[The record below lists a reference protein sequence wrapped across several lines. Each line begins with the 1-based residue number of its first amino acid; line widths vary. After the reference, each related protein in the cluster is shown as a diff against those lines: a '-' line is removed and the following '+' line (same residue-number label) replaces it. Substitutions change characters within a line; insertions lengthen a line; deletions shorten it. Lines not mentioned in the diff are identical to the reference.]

1 MENPTRSVLALALL
15 SGSALFAQNI
25 VGTWQGTLKPPNAN
39 GPGLRTVFKITRA
52 DDESLKGQFFS
63 IDQNPTPL
71 NATTITLKGTALKVS
86 FAALNGT
93 YEGTL
98 SGDGNSITGNWSQG
112 GPSLPLNLTKATPE
126 TAWTIPEPPPPPVP
140 MAASADP
147 AYAVATIK
155 PSEPGRP
162 GKLFTRRGQDQLA
175 LNMTLSDLII
185 FSYDLHPKQV
195 TGLPSWADSDK
206 YDITGRPDKPGNPSN
221 AQSKIMM
228 QKLLADRFQLK
239 FHREKKEL
247 PAYTITVLKSGSKLK
262 ESAPE
267 SQFHMLFGGSPTGGV
282 NFNVGQTTMA
292 DLAGALQGVV
302 LDKPVVDQTGLTGK
316 YDFILKFTPDATQ
329 LTGLGPRPPTP
340 VGAAA
345 DPDAPPDI
353 FTAFQQQLGLKL
365 ESTKAQVDVLVID
378 NVEKPSAN

>member
-292 DLAGALQGVV
+292 RSRRRVARRRFGQAGGGPDRTYREVRLHSEVHAGR
-302 LDKPVVDQTGLTGK
+302 DPVDGIGSEASNAGWGRGRPRRATGYLHR
-316 YDFILKFTPDATQ
+316 IP
-329 LTGLGPRPPTP
+329 
-340 VGAAA
+340 AAA
-345 DPDAPPDI
+345 RAE
-353 FTAFQQQLGLKL
+353 AG
-365 ESTKAQVDVLVID
+365 ID
-378 NVEKPSAN
+378 QGAGGCAGDR